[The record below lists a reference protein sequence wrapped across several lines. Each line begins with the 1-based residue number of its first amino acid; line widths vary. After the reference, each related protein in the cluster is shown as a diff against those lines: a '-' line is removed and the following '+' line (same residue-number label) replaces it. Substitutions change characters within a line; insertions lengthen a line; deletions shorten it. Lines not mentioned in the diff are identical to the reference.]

1 MKAQAQQ
8 RLVVLHEV
16 TQGQLSTAAA
26 AELLGV
32 TERHVR
38 RLVAAFQHAGVAALR
53 HGNTGRQP
61 AHTIPPEVRAQV
73 VALAQTRYR
82 GCNHQ
87 QLAELLAEREGI
99 VVSRSSVR
107 RLLRAAGVAP
117 ATSRRGC
124 WCRSTPAPTPGSRSA
139 APT

>member
-1 MKAQAQQ
+1 MRLSEGDGMEAKAQQ

-16 TQGQLSTAAA
+16 TQGQLSTAVA

-38 RLVAAFQHAGVAALR
+38 RLVAAFQQAGVAALR

-61 AHTIPPEVRAQV
+61 AHTIPPEVRARV

-99 VVSRSSVR
+99 VVSRSSV
-107 RLLRAAGVAP
+107 
-117 ATSRRGC
+117 
-124 WCRSTPAPTPGSRSA
+124 
-139 APT
+139 